1 VIRLATSPADF
12 ALCAEIK
19 NAVQPSQPVTAD
31 EFLADAGATL
41 LLWPD
46 AGYALVRRSPVEG
59 CAFAMVRVVPAR
71 RRQGIGSALLS
82 EASEVAR
89 GLGLVGLCGLVDG
102 DDSESLGFVTRRRF
116 LEIGRQVEQ
125 IRVLGAEP
133 WPAPPVS
140 IDLQELRSEYLR
152 GVYAV
157 AVEATRDMAV
167 NVVIAAAP
175 YEHWA
180 EGLRGR
186 IVHLALDRGSVVGY
200 AVLAPRAAQPD
211 VLEHEMTGV
220 LRSHRR
226 RGIAEALKRTQLA
239 WAAAAG
245 YRQLVTSTLTDNTAM
260 RRLNLKLGY
269 SERLAAIE
277 VKGPLQ

>member
-19 NAVQPSQPVTAD
+19 NEVQPSQPVTAD
-31 EFLADAGATL
+31 ELMADAGATL

-46 AGYALVRRSPVEG
+46 AGCALVRRSPVEG
-59 CAFAMVRVVPAR
+59 CAFAMVRVMPAER
-71 RRQGIGSALLS
+71 RCGIGSVLLS

-102 DDSESLGFVTRRRF
+102 DDFESLGFVSRRGF
-116 LEIGRQVEQ
+116 LEIARQVEQ
-125 IRVLGAEP
+125 VRVLGAEP
-133 WPAPPVS
+133 WPAPPAG
-140 IDLQELRSEYLR
+140 IELQELRPEYLR
-152 GVYAV
+152 GVYTV

-167 NVVIAAAP
+167 NVVIAATS
-175 YEHWA
+175 YERWA
-180 EGLRGR
+180 EELRGR
-186 IVHLALDRGSVVGY
+186 IVHVALDQGRVVGY
-200 AVLAPRAAQPD
+200 AVLGPRGAQPD

-226 RGIAEALKRTQLA
+226 RGIAEALKRSQLA
-239 WAAAAG
+239 WAVAAG
-245 YRQLVTSTLTDNTAM
+245 YQQLVTSTLTDNTAM
-260 RRLNLKLGY
+260 RGLNLKLGY
-269 SERLAAIE
+269 SERLASIE

>member
-12 ALCAEIK
+12 ARCAEIK
-19 NAVQPSQPVTAD
+19 NAVQPSQPVTA
-31 EFLADAGATL
+31 EELLADVGATL
-41 LLWPD
+41 LLWRD

-59 CAFAMVRVVPAR
+59 CAFAMVRVLPAER
-71 RRQGIGSALLS
+71 RRGIGSALLS
-82 EASEVAR
+82 AASEEAR

-102 DDSESLGFVTRRRF
+102 DDFESLGFVRRRGF
-116 LEIGRQVEQ
+116 LEIARQVEQ
-125 IRVLGAEP
+125 IRVLGAES
-133 WPAPPVS
+133 WPAPPAS
-140 IDLQELRSEYLR
+140 IELQELRPEDLR

-157 AVEATRDMAV
+157 AVEATHDMAV

-175 YEHWA
+175 YKRWA
-180 EGLRGR
+180 EELRGKT
-186 IVHLALDRGSVVGY
+186 VHVALDRGRVVGY

-220 LRSHRR
+220 LRGHRR

-245 YRQLVTSTLTDNTAM
+245 YRQLVTSTLTDRPAM